1 MTPTRLSAT
10 TLCRT
15 LLLAAAGALLAP
27 SANAQ
32 AAAGG
37 EPRSLVVAERPA
49 PAFLESLAL
58 GPDNAI
64 YATDFHGRQIL
75 RWNGSGPF
83 EPVAT
88 LPVHPWGLAFDA
100 DGTMVFGAGEAGIVD
115 NRAPRV
121 DLVYRQRPGAAP
133 EQLLRIDG
141 ARALNGM
148 TFVAPGRLVIADGR
162 GGVLWQVDLAQAR
175 ASVFAQHALFDVP
188 EGFALSTPA
197 ANGLKVHDGHLYVSN
212 TARQQMLRLRL
223 TADGR
228 ADGAPQVHADRV
240 RVDDFAFSPAG
251 RLVYA
256 THRDQVMVLG
266 ADGSSRAVDG
276 TGAEVGGSTAV
287 LWRRGGDGPY
297 VATDGGFIL
306 HHWYGGPAPASAKLV
321 RLQGVD

>member
-1 MTPTRLSAT
+1 MSPNRTRPAPL
-10 TLCRT
+10 RR
-15 LLLAAAGALLAP
+15 LLPLLIAAAGALLQP
-27 SANAQ
+27 
-32 AAAGG
+32 AAAQTGA
-37 EPRSLVVAERPA
+37 PAANVVAQQPA

-64 YATDFHGRQIL
+64 YVTDFHGRQIL
-75 RWNGSGPF
+75 RWDGSGPLV
-83 EPVAT
+83 PVLT

-115 NRAPRV
+115 TRAPKV
-121 DLVYRQRPGAAP
+121 DLLYRQRPGGTP
-133 EQLLRIDG
+133 ERLLRIAD

-162 GGVLWQVDLAQAR
+162 GGVLWQVDLASGSAGVYAR
-175 ASVFAQHALFDVP
+175 HALFDAP
-188 EGFALSTPA
+188 EGFQLSTPG
-197 ANGLKVHDGHLYVSN
+197 ANGVKVHEGHLYVSN

-223 TADGR
+223 AADGR
-228 ADGAPQVHADRV
+228 PDGAPEVYADGV

-256 THRDQVMVLG
+256 THRAKVMVMD
-266 ADGSSRAVDG
+266 AQRVSREVEG
-276 TGAEVGGSTAV
+276 TGPELAGNTAV

-306 HHWYGGPAPASAKLV
+306 HHWYAGPAPVAANLV
-321 RLQGVD
+321 RLQGID